1 MHTRRL
7 VVRVLGSH
15 YSAQV
20 MYGEEWAQ
28 SFTDAF
34 GDSTEVRQAISVHNQ
49 DVAAA
54 AALVP
59 AELDA
64 LVRECLPIP
73 VPPDLAAFVE
83 CTVEGADD
91 SVGIGDG
98 RNDSEARFGNGVD
111 HGERKGASVDGSS
124 KAVGASVLRADRN
137 VMGGTAGGVW
147 STAFL
152 SAVQPLYDLHMG
164 VEHMAPLLYT
174 LIR

>member
-1 MHTRRL
+1 MYGPSSL
-7 VVRVLGSH
+7 SSH
-15 YSAQV
+15 ASAQV

-34 GDSTEVRQAISVHNQ
+34 GDSTEVVQAIAVHNQ

-59 AELDA
+59 AELGA

-73 VPPDLAAFVE
+73 VPSDLAAFVE
-83 CTVEGADD
+83 CADEGADD
-91 SVGIGDG
+91 GVGGTDALRRGDG
-98 RNDSEARFGNGVD
+98 VSGGRSCADHSE
-111 HGERKGASVDGSS
+111 HKGATVDGTNNSG
-124 KAVGASVLRADRN
+124 VGANVVPAGRD

-147 STAFL
+147 SAAFL